1 MEQQV
6 AQAALPCWLTNMIVN
21 VFCRCGCGEQTGY
34 LNLPPG
40 RRLRDCLLGV
50 ITGHTPPA
58 RGIIDY
64 EMQSK
69 MAAAAL
75 AINLTGKYVADK
87 YGRIRKV

>member
-1 MEQQV
+1 MERLERL
-6 AQAALPCWLTNMIVN
+6 ADPLYCLTNMIVN

-40 RRLRDCLLGV
+40 RKLKDRLHGV

-58 RGIIDY
+58 RGIIGP

-75 AINLTGKYVADK
+75 SINLIGMHVADK
-87 YGRIRKV
+87 FGRIRKV